1 MCVKTS
7 LAALTALAAAV
18 LAGCTASYENRY
30 MTMDVPAEKLRTVET
45 FDASAMSAPETP
57 APAEPSAE
65 ALTSTETALSL
76 EQCRAAALENNLD
89 LKVVLVDPAIA
100 AEAVNQAEA
109 VFEPSLSS
117 DLTYTVIDPAV
128 PEGVRGAQSESLSS
142 GLGFGFPLRT
152 GGLLTFDMPVTRFEE
167 NPSGYGSAVSA
178 SLSQPLLRGAGVR
191 ANTYDIRIARYQS
204 QVSQA
209 QTKLEVMRVIAAVD
223 RVYWRLYAARREVEV
238 RKNEYD
244 LAVAQ
249 LERARRRVQAGAA
262 SEVEVIRAETGVAER
277 VEAIITSGNTLR
289 QRERDLKRS
298 LNAPRL
304 EMDSPT
310 AIVPSTEP
318 NPVHYSFDAARLVK
332 AAAENR
338 MEMLALELQIAQDAS
353 TIDLRRNQTL
363 PALALAYTYAVNGVG
378 PAAADSFDLLQDKRF
393 ENHSVGLSLELPLG
407 NAAARSR
414 LRQAI
419 ASRIQRL
426 ATRDQRRAQIEQE
439 VLDAVDQLETSWQ
452 RVLANRQRT
461 ILAAR
466 NVDAETRQFEL
477 GLRTSTEVLDAQ
489 TRLADAQSAE
499 ISSLTDYQI
508 AQVDLAYATGTL
520 LGEARVR
527 WAPAPIEGK

>member
-1 MCVKTS
+1 MCVKTG

-30 MTMDVPAEKLRTVET
+30 MAMDVPAEKLRTVDT

-57 APAEPSAE
+57 AAAAPAEPSAE
-65 ALTSTETALSL
+65 ALISTETALSL

-89 LKVVLVDPAIA
+89 LKVVLVDPTIA
-100 AEAVNQAEA
+100 AETVNQAEA

-117 DLTYTVIDPAV
+117 DLAYNVSDPALSA
-128 PEGVRGAQSESLSS
+128 GGQSESLSNDLS
-142 GLGFGFPLRT
+142 LQFPLRT
-152 GGLLTFDMPVTRFEE
+152 GGLLTVDAPVTRLEE
-167 NPSGYGSAVSA
+167 NPSGYTSNASVSLA
-178 SLSQPLLRGAGVR
+178 QPLLRGAGVR
-191 ANTYDIRIARYQS
+191 TITYDIRIARYQS

-238 RKNEYD
+238 RRNEYD

-249 LERARRRVQAGAA
+249 LGRARRRVQAGAA

-304 EMDSPT
+304 EMDSPA

-318 NPVHYSFDAARLVK
+318 NPVHYRFDAARLVK

-338 MEMLALELQIAQDAS
+338 MEMLELELQIAQDAS
-353 TIDLRRNQTL
+353 TIDLRRNQIL
-363 PALALAYTYAVNGVG
+363 PALALDYTYRVNGAG
-378 PAAADSFDLLQDKRF
+378 PAASDSFDLLQDRRF
-393 ENHSVGLSLELPLG
+393 EDHSVGLSLELPLG

-426 ATRDQRRAQIEQE
+426 ATRDQRRAQIQQE

-499 ISSLTDYQI
+499 ISSLTDHQI
-508 AQVDLAYATGTL
+508 AQVDLAFATGTL
-520 LGEARVR
+520 LGEARVK
-527 WAPAPIEGK
+527 WAPAPVEGK